1 MVDFFSETVAKL
13 AQAKISSPRL
23 EAREI
28 FAAVLQKDVSEIYSG
43 CIVDLEQKQKIE
55 ALVDKRLRHCPL
67 DKIIG
72 KKGFYKYDFI
82 CTEDVLSPRPET
94 EILVER
100 ALELLPEKQAFEI
113 LDLGTG
119 SGCIIELILA
129 ERQQGQGTAVDVSD
143 KALAVAKQNAETL
156 KIVNRLNF
164 INAGW
169 FDADF
174 LNNFTKKFDLIVTNP
189 PYIPQDD
196 IAFLEPEVKDYDPL
210 LALNGGQSGYESYEK
225 IAELT
230 PLLLKDN
237 GNILIEAGAGQARK
251 IAELFENQGLS
262 LQKIVPDLAGMER
275 CVILQKKVAQS

>member
-1 MVDFFSETVAKL
+1 MADFFSETVAKL

-28 FAAVLQKDVSEIYSG
+28 FAYVLQKDASEIYSG
-43 CIVDLEQKQKIE
+43 CAVNSEQKQKIE
-55 ALVDKRLRHCPL
+55 TLLNKRLQHCPL

-82 CTEDVLSPRPET
+82 SSEDVLSPRPET
-94 EILVER
+94 EILVEQ
-100 ALELLPEKQAFEI
+100 ALELLPAEQAFEI

-119 SGCIIELILA
+119 SGCIIESILA
-129 ERQQGQGTAVDVSD
+129 ECPQGQGTAVDVSG
-143 KALAVAKQNAETL
+143 KALAVAKQNAEML
-156 KIVNRLNF
+156 KIGNRLNF

-174 LNNFTKKFDLIVTNP
+174 LSNFTTRFDLIVTNP

-196 IAFLEPEVKDYDPL
+196 IASLAPEVKEYDPL
-210 LALNGGQSGYESYEK
+210 LALSGGQSGYESYEK
-225 IAELT
+225 IAELA
-230 PLLLKDN
+230 PALLKNN
-237 GNILIEAGAGQARK
+237 GYILIEVGAGQARK
-251 IAELFENQGLS
+251 IAELFENQGFS
-262 LQKIVPDLAGMER
+262 LQKIVSDLAGIER

>member
-55 ALVDKRLRHCPL
+55 ALVDKRLQHCPL

-100 ALELLPEKQAFEI
+100 TLELLPEKQAFEI

-119 SGCIIELILA
+119 SGCIIESILA
-129 ERQQGQGTAVDVSD
+129 KRQQWHGTAVDVSD

-262 LQKIVPDLAGMER
+262 LQKIVPDLAGIER

>member
-119 SGCIIELILA
+119 SGCIIESILA
-129 ERQQGQGTAVDVSD
+129 ERQQGHGTAVDVSD

>member
-119 SGCIIELILA
+119 SGCIIESILA
-129 ERQQGQGTAVDVSD
+129 ERQQGRGTAVDVSD